1 MAIAAKS
8 ILQRVVTQLT
18 DETSVRWTITELV
31 RYLNDGQR
39 EIATYRPDST
49 ATTATVALTAGPR
62 QTLPATALK
71 LLEVLRNT
79 GGTKAAVRK
88 IDQKLLD
95 AQLPNWQSGTTSTTV
110 KHYMYDVR
118 DIRVFYVYP
127 PAAVGAS
134 LEMMYSAKPT
144 DIAEQTALDDVTGD
158 ISVFD
163 LFGNALIDY
172 IMFRAVAKDAEYAG
186 NVARAQAHYSA
197 FQNGVGVEASAT
209 AVATPKK

>member
-1 MAIAAKS
+1 MAITAKS

-18 DETSVRWTITELV
+18 DETSVRWTVPELI

-39 EIATYRPDST
+39 EVVTYRPDSS
-49 ATTATVALTAGPR
+49 ATTATVALVAGAR
-62 QTLPATALK
+62 QTMPALSYK
-71 LLEVLRNT
+71 LLEVYRNT

-95 AQLPNWQSGTTSTTV
+95 AQLPNWQSGTSNVTV

-118 DIRVFYVYP
+118 DIGIFYVYP

-134 LEMMYSAKPT
+134 LEMLYSAKPT
-144 DIAEQTALDDVTGD
+144 DIAEQSSLSAVTGD
-158 ISVFD
+158 ITINEIHA
-163 LFGNALIDY
+163 NALFDY
-172 IMFRAVAKDAEYAG
+172 VMYRACAKDAEYG
-186 NVARAQAHYSA
+186 NVGRATAHYSA
-197 FQNGVGVEASAT
+197 FQNAVGVEASAT